1 MQADEE
7 QSKQKEQLMQ
17 MACVE
22 RDDGTVKGL
31 EGQSVWNTKS
41 PGQSLVMRLLR
52 KEEPNN
58 KGLCGHSQD
67 FEEVTEHVKQGQDII
82 RFTF

>member
-1 MQADEE
+1 
-7 QSKQKEQLMQ
+7 MQ

-22 RDDGTVKGL
+22 RDVCTVKGL
-31 EGQSVWNTKS
+31 EGQSVGNTKC

-52 KEEPNN
+52 KEEPSNG
-58 KGLCGHSQD
+58 GLCGHSQD
-67 FEEVTEHVKQGQDII
+67 FEEVTEHLKQGQDII